1 MHIPPFYK
9 SKPWQYIFI
18 GALFGSIISYFI
30 IIFMY
35 GKMYESL
42 VEKNIELELEV
53 SELKARNEALL
64 EDNKDLGENSS
75 ETVTVESI
83 EVHFINARDLRLDRL
98 ITHQFEEMVTEEIN
112 HVVGQ
117 DLDVVSASDE
127 LLISTIENKAFTIDD
142 FTYYFE
148 VVKLTISKKITI
160 SLEAKISN

>member
-9 SKPWQYIFI
+9 RKSWQYLFI
-18 GALFGSIISYFI
+18 GALFGGIISYFV

-35 GKMYESL
+35 GKMYETL
-42 VEKNIELELEV
+42 VEKNIELEVKL
-53 SELKARNEALL
+53 SELEARNEALL
-64 EDNKDLGENSS
+64 EDNKDLDEKSN
-75 ETVTVESI
+75 EKITVESI
-83 EVHFINARDLRLDRL
+83 DVEFINARELRLDRL

-112 HVVGQ
+112 HIVGQ
-117 DLDVVSASDE
+117 DLEVVSASDE

-160 SLEAKISN
+160 SLKAKISN